1 MKVGN
6 IVEPNSKGQIVIP
19 KRIRDDLGI
28 SSDTP
33 LNLVVRGGGI
43 YLYPIG
49 GVITEIS
56 TENIRSKIWE
66 KTAGA
71 WADQDWDE
79 YDKQQKRRRKIELE
93 ASRRRKKAW

>member
-19 KRIRDDLGI
+19 KEVREKLGI
-28 SSDTP
+28 IPGLS
-33 LNLVVRGGGI
+33 LNLTVAGGGI
-43 YLYPIG
+43 HIYPVD
-49 GVITEIS
+49 GVITEINA
-56 TENIRSKIWE
+56 ENIRSKIWE

-71 WADQDWDE
+71 WADADWDE